1 MDTREI
7 YSRIYDIT
15 SQNML
20 ENDMELE
27 YSRDVF
33 LFATECPVGECD
45 VLDMCDLDNMSFL
58 EAAYVALFFR
68 TADPSAYVSWKKHE
82 DMYASDFRRK
92 LLNSLAVSR
101 EFMDKSAILKNN
113 IYSNKAE
120 LNRAYVQGSA
130 GFSSANKAVNK
141 LYRIYKKF
149 PNPIKKFIKK
159 ILGVNDK

>member
-7 YSRIYDIT
+7 YGKIYDIT
-15 SQNML
+15 NNNML

-27 YSRDVF
+27 YSKDVF

-68 TADPSAYVSWKKHE
+68 TADPSAYVNWKKCE

-92 LLNSLAVSR
+92 LLSSLAGSR
-101 EFMDKSAILKNN
+101 EFLEKGAVLKNN
-113 IYSNKAE
+113 VYSNKAE
-120 LNRAYVQGSA
+120 SNRACVEGST
-130 GFSSANKAVNK
+130 GFSSANRAVNK

-149 PNPIKKFIKK
+149 PNPIKKLIKK